1 MTQRPNRRS
10 LAVAVSS
17 YVVLAA
23 LAWGAHA
30 ATTQPPVLH
39 PTSLERA
46 KPESPWA
53 HERPSSECAA
63 CRMAMQS
70 GSVLSDLTIRL
81 ESRPLENGVALR
93 FTSADAGVRDQL
105 WKATLIRGEM
115 VEALRTG
122 NEVSLCDHC
131 RARRDVLADL
141 QVAAQRIPEGV
152 VVVYTST
159 RPEVVRDLMHLLDE
173 ANPTVRF

>member
-17 YVVLAA
+17 FVALAA
-23 LAWGAHA
+23 LAWGAGA
-30 ATTQPPVLH
+30 ATTQPPVQ

-46 KPESPWA
+46 KPESPWSND
-53 HERPSSECAA
+53 RPASECAA

-70 GSVLSDLTIRL
+70 VSILNDQTIRL
-81 ESRPLENGVALR
+81 ESRPLDNGVALR
-93 FTSADAGVRDQL
+93 FTSEDAGVREQL
-105 WKATLIRGEM
+105 WKATLVRGEM

-122 NEVSLCDHC
+122 NQVSLCGHC
-131 RARRDVLADL
+131 KTRRDVLADL
-141 QVAAQRIPEGV
+141 QIAAQRIPEGV
-152 VVVYTST
+152 VVVYTSA